1 MNRQVVF
8 DHRGRTKAGCEGPLE
23 VRVTHEGKPYYIN
36 TDIHVRGSEFCF
48 GEIVNRND
56 KRALNERLHI
66 MVDKID
72 RAVTRCIENN
82 ERINVANIKKR
93 MSDIDREENPQ
104 DKSFLDWMYNQIDM
118 LNVSEGTRKHYL
130 VLYRR
135 LDAFG
140 KVRRWEDLKPE
151 RIYEFDAWLHRL
163 SRPSTIGEK
172 QQGKSVQYISDV
184 AVYGYHKNFKALL
197 RRAVRIGALA
207 ANPYDKLKGEFK
219 RKDKESTEYLSDE
232 EMEALESL
240 HPVPGT
246 LMALCRDLFVFQM
259 YTGLSYSDSQV
270 FDIGDYR
277 NVDGK
282 WVNVGERVKTGVPYV
297 SQLLPP
303 VVEVLERYDWNAP
316 KVSMQVYNDRLKD
329 IGKVL
334 GFKQPLH
341 SHLARHTF
349 ATWALRNGVPI
360 EYVSKMLGHTN
371 IKQTQRYAK
380 VLPTEVFNQ
389 FDKLAKKLNK

>member
-1 MNRQVVF
+1 
-8 DHRGRTKAGCEGPLE
+8 
-23 VRVTHEGKPYYIN
+23 
-36 TDIHVRGSEFCF
+36 
-48 GEIVNRND
+48 
-56 KRALNERLHI
+56 
-66 MVDKID
+66 
-72 RAVTRCIENN
+72 
-82 ERINVANIKKR
+82 
-93 MSDIDREENPQ
+93 
-104 DKSFLDWMYNQIDM
+104 
-118 LNVSEGTRKHYL
+118 
-130 VLYRR
+130 
-135 LDAFG
+135 
-140 KVRRWEDLKPE
+140 
-151 RIYEFDAWLHRL
+151 
-163 SRPSTIGEK
+163 
-172 QQGKSVQYISDV
+172 
-184 AVYGYHKNFKALL
+184 
-197 RRAVRIGALA
+197 
-207 ANPYDKLKGEFK
+207 
-219 RKDKESTEYLSDE
+219 
-232 EMEALESL
+232 MEALESL

-380 VLPTEVFNQ
+380 VVPTEVFNQ
-389 FDKLAKKLNK
+389 FDRLAKKLNK